1 MNDKKVRVIHT
12 VAGVVAVLCL
22 LFCVL
27 SFSLGSL
34 LMIPIFCACYMMPNY
49 MKFNPMPWFMWLAN
63 GLVKI
68 CSFSSATLIV
78 GMMTVPVTETLKITT
93 IIRGDGSVSSNTT
106 KEVDMDSLV
115 FKIFGVLLIIFAIFV
130 SIIVMMFFCVVG
142 FIRNYVMGK

>member
-1 MNDKKVRVIHT
+1 M
-12 VAGVVAVLCL
+12 LCL

-27 SFSLGSL
+27 AFSLKPL
-34 LMIPIFCACYMMPNY
+34 LLLLIFCACY